1 MARGRKT
8 QLNVT
13 LDAAQRALFES
24 WQRSTTHAA
33 GLVRR
38 GRLLLL
44 LAEGLPVTEVARQ
57 VDLTR
62 RHIYKWVYR
71 FQTHGVAGLQDQPRP
86 GRPPVFSPRGRLACG
101 QASLRAA

>member
-8 QLNVT
+8 QLKVILNAT
-13 LDAAQRALFES
+13 QRALFES
-24 WQRSTTHAA
+24 WQRSTTHSA

-44 LAEGLPVTEVARQ
+44 LSEGLSVTQVAIQ

-71 FQTHGVAGLQDQPRP
+71 FQSYGVAGLEDQPRS
-86 GRPPVFSPRGRLACG
+86 GRPPVFPPRSRTACRQVG
-101 QASLRAA
+101 LRAA